1 MFNNTEPISDG
12 NFMVE
17 LKQMIFLNLKNRDF
31 SEQRAKK
38 VEYRISSSSF
48 YSTRI
53 WKELWTRQYQFKT

>member
-31 SEQRAKK
+31 SEQRVKK

-48 YSTRI
+48 YSTRV
-53 WKELWTRQYQFKT
+53 

>member
-53 WKELWTRQYQFKT
+53 